1 MAQQPFDLYA
11 LDPAAKRAM
20 EAQDR
25 FKADLKTKNKFRA
38 RPQTGATASAPRRG
52 GVERTAD
59 RLAAFGVP
67 ISITEAIKDVDR
79 NLLGADETAQS
90 LRNIITGDATA
101 GDYVNAALSAP
112 VIGGLAAKPVEML
125 AAKAGRGL
133 ARVGKRALASRAG
146 RYLTEARPVLDNADD
161 AIETAFTVTPGA
173 QRRITNQ
180 RPVVQ
185 GLPAPEQRL
194 ALPAPG
200 PGLPSFAVKP
210 RGGQWWPNID
220 ISEPYSAPRNYSPE
234 YAVQRTIN
242 NQFVGDLTPEEQ
254 ALRDWFE
261 KAATRYIKTDLGSPE
276 DPLRAVAEQG
286 NLHLAGMTPDQWSHR
301 ARMNIYAEPIGY
313 YTVPPSAPEQTEAGL
328 IDLNFGPEQ
337 REVDQLLG
345 AAPWLRKAPV
355 TDQLHGLSQ
364 DVSNQLGF
372 RHLLDEMGNALN
384 PQSGLPPEL
393 LLDPKSLQRMGLA
406 QASERVGLINQ
417 FRAKQAE
424 QAKLNAV
431 DNPATYTFKEYPE
444 NNPRG
449 LRWVELKAPENI
461 SVPGDWVLDPD
472 TGRVSH
478 PNGLKLTGRFN
489 TNNWEEAAANAERER
504 ALQEALRYEGDTM
517 GHCVGGYCDDVASG
531 RSRIFSLRDAK
542 GEPHVTIETAPK
554 RVPDT
559 EGDYFRYYQQAA
571 QELGHPVPRNWQDF
585 ADDGSYDA
593 INRRAVELSKAGPA
607 VPIQDIVQ
615 IKGKQNRAP
624 KDDYLPFVQDFVK
637 SGQWGQI
644 GDFANTGL
652 VKLPDGRYIT
662 TQQLNEAV
670 ASPGALKLLGS
681 EENARSQLA
690 PWNINTFSPEDW
702 EQTKHLFEGYARGGR
717 ALAVKPCSCDHSFAV
732 R

>member
-1 MAQQPFDLYA
+1 MARKKPALDLYA

-20 EAQDR
+20 AAEDR
-25 FKADLKTKNKFRA
+25 FKTGLRTENKFRA

-52 GVERTAD
+52 GIERTAD

-67 ISITEAIKDVDR
+67 LSVADAIKDVDR
-79 NLLGADETAQS
+79 NLLGLDETAQS
-90 LRNIITGDATA
+90 IRNIGSGDAGA
-101 GDYVNAALSAP
+101 GDYLNVALSAP
-112 VIGGLAAKPVEML
+112 VLGGAIARPLEVAAGKL
-125 AAKAGRGL
+125 GRGAMNL
-133 ARVGKRALASRAG
+133 GRRALGTRAG
-146 RYLTEARPVLDNADD
+146 RYMTEARPLMDNADD

-194 ALPAPG
+194 GLPAPG
-200 PGLPSFAVKP
+200 PGLPSFAIKP

-242 NQFVGDLTPEEQ
+242 NQFVGDLSPEEQ
-254 ALRDWFE
+254 ALRDWFG
-261 KAATRYIKTDLGSPE
+261 KAATRYIKTDLGTPE

-286 NLHLAGMTPDQWSHR
+286 NLHLAGLTPDQWSHR

-313 YTVPPSAPEQTEAGL
+313 YTVPPSAPVQTEAGL

-372 RHLLDEMGNALN
+372 HHLLDEMGNALN

-431 DNPATYTFKEYPE
+431 DNPATYTFKDYAE

-449 LRWVELKAPENI
+449 LRWVELRKPESDNAPE
-461 SVPGDWVLDPD
+461 GALEQA
-472 TGRVSH
+472 
-478 PNGLKLTGRFN
+478 LK
-489 TNNWEEAAANAERER
+489 
-504 ALQEALRYEGDTM
+504 YEGDTM
-517 GHCVGGYCDDVASG
+517 GHCVGGYCPDVMSG

-542 GEPHVTIETAPK
+542 GEPHVTIETKPY
-554 RVPDT
+554 RGVMSRG
-559 EGDYFRYYQQAA
+559 ER
-571 QELGHPVPRNWQDF
+571 
-585 ADDGSYDA
+585 DA
-593 INRRAVELSKAGPA
+593 IFEQARREVEALDIGDPQTENARILKRQAELADEWRANAAANPGPD
-607 VPIQDIVQ
+607 DIVQ

-637 SGQWGQI
+637 SGQWGRV
-644 GDFANTGL
+644 GDMENTGL

-662 TQQLNEAV
+662 AQQWREGLSSVVSPWRDPERYDERSLDNLSEA
-670 ASPGALKLLGS
+670 
-681 EENARSQLA
+681 EWEYMA
-690 PWNINTFSPEDW
+690 PY
-702 EQTKHLFEGYARGGR
+702 FEGYARGGR
-717 ALAVKPCSCDHSFAV
+717 AFAAKPCACDHSFAV